1 MSTVPPL
8 VQYAGFPVEGFD
20 FATSCGDGDP
30 YSGPFRD
37 ARCWLPRP
45 VVPFVER
52 LTKALN
58 KAQVD
63 VTAATPPGSWGARR
77 IREVQAP
84 VPGPYFTTD
93 APEIAESDLG
103 QLFSPAQISATSM
116 GGIWGQHDQDVPQHD
131 SAYAIWIALSWP
143 APQVAQQLQDAAAV
157 NALEQGGWDA
167 DTRLAWHAAEWLRF
181 YGWVFLRH
189 PLFFQQFSDIETQR
203 YFKAVTIRME
213 ELALPATLRM
223 ANRYRQNADAE
234 QQPGFYA
241 ELGEKIATSAVAKGI
256 LFATIIAPALY
267 WLIGRLVANDEAA

>member
-77 IREVQAP
+77 IREVHAP

-93 APEIAESDLG
+93 AYWCGLYATALAMAAST
-103 QLFSPAQISATSM
+103 SP
-116 GGIWGQHDQDVPQHD
+116 
-131 SAYAIWIALSWP
+131 
-143 APQVAQQLQDAAAV
+143 
-157 NALEQGGWDA
+157 
-167 DTRLAWHAAEWLRF
+167 
-181 YGWVFLRH
+181 
-189 PLFFQQFSDIETQR
+189 FQN
-203 YFKAVTIRME
+203 VG
-213 ELALPATLRM
+213 L
-223 ANRYRQNADAE
+223 
-234 QQPGFYA
+234 
-241 ELGEKIATSAVAKGI
+241 
-256 LFATIIAPALY
+256 
-267 WLIGRLVANDEAA
+267 